1 MELWGKLLEFNC
13 SLGKPYATWYLHP
26 ADKTIL
32 RTCGIWSGLLIGKMT
47 KVDKAK
53 PWCNT
58 ISMFIFIVTTI
69 THKDVYLFAVNI
81 SRDRIFDC
89 RGGDE
94 WYQKLNSFGMHI
106 S

>member
-1 MELWGKLLEFNC
+1 
-13 SLGKPYATWYLHP
+13 
-26 ADKTIL
+26 
-32 RTCGIWSGLLIGKMT
+32 MT

-89 RGGDE
+89 RGDDE
-94 WYQKLNSFGMHI
+94 
-106 S
+106 